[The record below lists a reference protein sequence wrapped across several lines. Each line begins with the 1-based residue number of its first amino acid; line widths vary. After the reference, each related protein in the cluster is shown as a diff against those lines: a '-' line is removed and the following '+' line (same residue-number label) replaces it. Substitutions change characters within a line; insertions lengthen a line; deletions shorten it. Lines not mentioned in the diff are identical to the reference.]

1 LDARLFNQRIPSQWE
16 ECIWSF
22 VLYFCPASLK
32 IVESCTAKS
41 TTSNSKMAP
50 ESFEMEPLK
59 EKLLRRSLDDS
70 FSDTDN
76 EEDDIIVH
84 GSDSGPS
91 NEDRQLLNEEDE
103 REKLLTRKR
112 NKVLIGSSRH
122 ARKQSVESQM
132 EDGTL
137 RTKSDGGR
145 SKVNPDPDSPDRRI
159 TDV

>member
-1 LDARLFNQRIPSQWE
+1 
-16 ECIWSF
+16 
-22 VLYFCPASLK
+22 
-32 IVESCTAKS
+32 
-41 TTSNSKMAP
+41 MAP
-50 ESFEMEPLK
+50 ESFEMEPLR

-76 EEDDIIVH
+76 EDDDIIVH

-122 ARKQSVESQM
+122 ARKKSVESQM
-132 EDGTL
+132 EDGTV
-137 RTKSDGGR
+137 RTESRGRR